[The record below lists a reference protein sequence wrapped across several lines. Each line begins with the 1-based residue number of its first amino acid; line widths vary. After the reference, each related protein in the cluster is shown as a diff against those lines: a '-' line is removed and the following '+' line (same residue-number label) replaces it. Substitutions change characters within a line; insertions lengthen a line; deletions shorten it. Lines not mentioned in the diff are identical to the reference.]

1 VEKALT
7 AGKGS
12 HAMPTVQVSRWSQ
25 AAASCIPPQQE
36 VIGWVHSSYAR
47 IINVRTPGGRL
58 LTLQGEGL
66 LQAPLGLA
74 LATEVA
80 ELGIRLPVGT
90 LVVQDVPMFRRSSA
104 ALCLRC
110 ADAFVWDGQVV
121 AQPGLTPSMLARM
134 AHELAAWLCHHTP
147 EHGLTPLL
155 LALEHGPM
163 PLSAANAMAYGALA
177 PLWAEPQPFAVSTL
191 LTLVQALVGLGE
203 GLTPSGDD
211 FLVGLLAVL
220 HLTGFLPCCADS
232 VVQARFCACIRL
244 GTSQLSGEF
253 LRCAFAG
260 HFAEPLVRLVRALCT
275 PPADAWR
282 AHAATLAT
290 VGHSSGV
297 DAMVGI
303 ALGCRLLA

>member
-1 VEKALT
+1 ML
-7 AGKGS
+7 S
-12 HAMPTVQVSRWSQ
+12 VQVRRWSQ
-25 AAASCIPPQQE
+25 AAASRLSPQQE
-36 VIGWVHSSYAR
+36 VIGRVHSCYAR
-47 IINVRTPGGRL
+47 MINVRTPSGRL
-58 LTLQGEGL
+58 LTLQGEGM

-74 LATEVA
+74 LAADVA
-80 ELGIRLPVGT
+80 ALGTRLPVGA
-90 LVVQDVPMFRRSSA
+90 LVVQDIPAARGCPA
-104 ALCLRC
+104 ALRLRC
-110 ADAFVWDGQVV
+110 AEALVWDGQVT
-121 AQPGLTPSMLARM
+121 AQPGLTSPVLAGR
-134 AHELAAWLCHHTP
+134 AHELAAWLCRHIP
-147 EHGLTPLL
+147 GRGLTPLL
-155 LALEHGPM
+155 LAREQGPLG
-163 PLSAANAMAYGALA
+163 LSATNAAVYTALA
-177 PLWAEPQPFAVSTL
+177 PLWAERSVFAIPTL

-220 HLTGFLPCCADS
+220 HATGFLPCSADAP
-232 VVQARFCACIRL
+232 VHAQFCRYVRL

-260 HFAEPLVRLVRALCT
+260 HFAEPLVRLVRALCA
-275 PPADAWR
+275 PATDAWP